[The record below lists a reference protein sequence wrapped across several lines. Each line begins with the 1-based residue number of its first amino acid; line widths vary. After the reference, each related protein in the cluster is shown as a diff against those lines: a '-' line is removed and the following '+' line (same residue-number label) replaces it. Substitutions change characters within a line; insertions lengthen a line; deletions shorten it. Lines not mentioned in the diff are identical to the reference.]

1 MKMLMLRFHA
11 QVLLLFLAVVLFA
24 TAPHL
29 GLAAADLSV
38 PSRFPSQGTI
48 PTPDTLQGCGGAR
61 FVSSNGDF
69 ETEVLVQV
77 NRIRQEHHL
86 PPLKRHPDLD
96 ASARFHAAD
105 MAMENYFSHSSY
117 DLVNGELVESCAWS
131 ERIRTYYGDWWSVA
145 ENIAAGFATPADVVQ
160 AWMDSPGHRANIL
173 SETNWEIGIGYF
185 EGPGLYRRYWVQDF
199 ARPNDRYPLV
209 LDGDAPVTETG
220 DLSVYIYGDWK
231 DVRFR
236 TDDGPW
242 SPWRPFQRPLT
253 YRLEGVAGLHTVH
266 AEMRTEEGFVKT
278 ASDEIVLSQS
288 NIQPAL
294 SDLPERLT
302 FTFFTETGQIQP
314 ESYSVQ
320 PVQGAGASSYTWRV
334 EVQGSWIN
342 VTPAQGSGSEAL
354 QIIPS
359 ITGAD
364 DVSETTAT
372 LQVSLQDSQGQV
384 MDQEQVE
391 LFLNVAAGAPQQVFI
406 PHVERP

>member
-1 MKMLMLRFHA
+1 MKTQQSLLTLPALMI
-11 QVLLLFLAVVLFA
+11 LLASALFA
-24 TAPHL
+24 AFPRL
-29 GLAAADLSV
+29 SWAAGEPSTPWLPAD
-38 PSRFPSQGTI
+38 QGTI
-48 PTPDTLQGCGGAR
+48 PSPDDLRGCGGAR
-61 FVSSNGDF
+61 FASPNEDF
-69 ETEVLVQV
+69 EEEVLVQV
-77 NRIRQEHHL
+77 NRIRQEHNL

-105 MAMENYFSHSSY
+105 MAVENYFSHISY

-173 SETNWEIGIGYF
+173 SEINWEIGIGYF

-220 DLSVYIYGDWK
+220 DLTVYIYGDWK
-231 DVRFR
+231 DVRLR

-242 SPWRPFQRPLT
+242 SPWQPFQHPLT

-266 AEMRTEEGFVKT
+266 AEMRTEEGFIKT
-278 ASDEIVLSQS
+278 ASDEIVLAQT
-288 NIQPAL
+288 NIQPEL
-294 SDLPERLT
+294 SDLPARVT
-302 FTFFTETGQIQP
+302 FTLFTETGQIQP
-314 ESYSVQ
+314 ASYSVQ
-320 PVQGAGASSYTWRV
+320 PIQGPGVSGYTWRV
-334 EVQGSWIN
+334 EVQGSWVN
-342 VTPAQGSGSEAL
+342 VTPLQGSGNEVV
-354 QIIPS
+354 QIAPS
-359 ITGAD
+359 LTGAD
-364 DVSETTAT
+364 DVSETSA
-372 LQVSLQDSQGQV
+372 LLRVLLQDSQGQV